1 MSAQKIL
8 LVDDSDVVLEA
19 NRIALEECGYTVIT
33 LDNPYAVPYVVRKE
47 QPDLVLVDVNMPT
60 MKGDM
65 VAKIIANYGMHLR
78 APILLHSD
86 MNDGELSRR
95 AERCGAAGFIRKTT
109 DRGTFVD
116 RVRAWLKPKGT
127 PQTLA

>member
-1 MSAQKIL
+1 MESKKIL

-19 NRIALEECGYTVIT
+19 NRIALEEHGFNVIT

-47 QPDLVLVDVNMPT
+47 LPDLVLVDVNMPT

-65 VAKIIANYGMHLR
+65 VAKIIANYGIHKR

-86 MNDGELSRR
+86 LPEKDLRAR
-95 AERCGAAGFIRKTT
+95 AERAGAAGFIRKTP
-109 DRGTFVD
+109 DRAAFVD
-116 RVRAWLKPKGT
+116 HIRHWLKAP
-127 PQTLA
+127 AR